1 MSLTKADFLGG
12 AAGAP
17 LIEPVELPGR
27 GTVYVRS
34 VDGVT
39 LDRIQ
44 EASETKMYK
53 NGSLAALVVLH
64 CACNEAGVPLFDKSD
79 FESVTKLG
87 IDILTPIS
95 EAAVKLNR
103 IDKESIEG
111 LQKN

>member
-1 MSLTKADFLGG
+1 MALTKEDLFG

-17 LIEPVELPGR
+17 IIEAVELPGR
-27 GTVYVRS
+27 GTIYVRS
-34 VDGVT
+34 IDGTT

-64 CACNEAGVPLFDKSD
+64 CACSEDGSPLFDKDD
-79 FESVTKLG
+79 FEKVTKLG
-87 IDILTPIS
+87 VDILTPIS

-103 IDKESIEG
+103 IDKESVEG
-111 LQKN
+111 LEKN